1 MYQTIS
7 RSLKIKNLIRLKT
20 GLSVLARWT
29 FVYTNVISLLPPCSR
44 QEGVAS
50 ELGSLEIK
58 DFRHGT

>member
-1 MYQTIS
+1 MFQVS
-7 RSLKIKNLIRLKT
+7 FNGLKFYDLIRVKT

-50 ELGSLEIK
+50 ELGSLECK
-58 DFRHGT
+58 DFRYGT

>member
-1 MYQTIS
+1 MLQVS
-7 RSLKIKNLIRLKT
+7 FNNLKSHDLIKVKT

-50 ELGSLEIK
+50 ELGSLECK
-58 DFRHGT
+58 DFRYGT

>member
-1 MYQTIS
+1 MLQVIFN
-7 RSLKIKNLIRLKT
+7 SLEIKNLIRVKT

-50 ELGSLEIK
+50 ELGSLECK
-58 DFRHGT
+58 DFGYGT

>member
-1 MYQTIS
+1 MLKSIFK
-7 RSLKIKNLIRLKT
+7 SLEIHDLIMVKT

-58 DFRHGT
+58 DFPYGT

>member
-1 MYQTIS
+1 MCQIIFS
-7 RSLKIKNLIRLKT
+7 SLKIKNLIRLKT

-29 FVYTNVISLLPPCSR
+29 FVYTNVITLLPPCSR

-58 DFRHGT
+58 DFRYGT

>member
-50 ELGSLEIK
+50 EGGSLEIK